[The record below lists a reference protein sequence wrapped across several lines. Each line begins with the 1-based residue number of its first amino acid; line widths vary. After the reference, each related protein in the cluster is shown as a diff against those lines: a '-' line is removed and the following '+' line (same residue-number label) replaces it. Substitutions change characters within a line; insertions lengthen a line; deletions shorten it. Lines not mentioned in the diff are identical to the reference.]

1 MGVCPT
7 CLAWSVLYGLSVL
20 GCGGGLSYRPA
31 WSVLYGLSVSGC
43 GVGLSYLS
51 CMVCP
56 IWSVC
61 LFQAAVWVCPTCL
74 AWSVLYGLSV
84 LGCGGGLSYRPAWS
98 VLYGL
103 SVSGC
108 GVGLSYLSCMVC
120 PIWCVC
126 FRLRCGSVLP
136 VLYGMSYMVCLFQA
150 VVWVCPTC
158 PVWYVLYGLSVSGC
172 GVGLSYLSCMVC
184 PIWSVCFRLWCG
196 SVLPVLYGMSYM
208 VCLFQ
213 AAVWVC
219 PTCPVWYVLYGLSV
233 SGCGVGLSYLS
244 CMVCVQ
250 HYFTRRRALA
260 SGITMTGFS
269 ISTLVLP
276 PFTRWLLDLY
286 GWRGA
291 LMILAGI
298 HIEGIFLSALL
309 RPLPSQMRPRNP
321 PPTKHREGHLVAHL
335 CRQLFDVSLLKDL
348 RFMLYGA
355 GTLCSAIGIVTFLNH
370 FVNRALSVDIEKY
383 HATYLMSIYGI
394 TSCVFRVVFG
404 FVGNMHFVNRTI
416 MYGVGIFSAGAVS
429 CLSCFAWDFP
439 SFTIAS
445 SLLGVCAG
453 EWSRDL

>member
-1 MGVCPT
+1 MVCPE
-7 CLAWSVLYGLSVL
+7 LSVL
-20 GCGGGLSYRPA
+20 PVLPSLS
-31 WSVLYGLSVSGC
+31 C
-43 GVGLSYLS
+43 TLSYLP

-56 IWSVC
+56 I
-61 LFQAAVWVCPTCL
+61 
-74 AWSVLYGLSV
+74 LS
-84 LGCGGGLSYRPAWS
+84 
-98 VLYGL
+98 
-103 SVSGC
+103 
-108 GVGLSYLSCMVC
+108 
-120 PIWCVC
+120 VC
-126 FRLRCGSVLP
+126 FRLRCWSVLP
-136 VLYGMSYMVCLFQA
+136 VLYGL
-150 VVWVCPTC
+150 
-158 PVWYVLYGLSVSGC
+158 
-172 GVGLSYLSCMVC
+172 
-184 PIWSVCFRLWCG
+184 
-196 SVLPVLYGMSYM
+196 SYM

-213 AAVWVC
+213 AAVLV
-219 PTCPVWYVLYGLSV
+219 CPVWSVLNGLSV

-276 PFTRWLLDLY
+276 PFTRWLLDIY

-298 HIEGIFLSALL
+298 HIEGVFLSALL
-309 RPLPSQMRPRNP
+309 RPLPCQMRARNP
-321 PPTKHREGHLVAHL
+321 PPTKPREGHLVAHL
-335 CRQLFDVSLLKDL
+335 CKQLFDVSLLKDL
-348 RFMLYGA
+348 RFMLYGV

-370 FVNRALSVDIEKY
+370 FVNRALSVNIEKY
-383 HATYLMSIYGI
+383 HATYLMSIYGV

-404 FVGNMHFVNRTI
+404 FVGNMHLVNRTI

-453 EWSRDL
+453 EWSHDL